1 MALLYL
7 KRRIGV
13 QASLPANTC
22 KAGWKPA
29 LHFGNNF
36 LHVCTLLYAIVGAK
50 NFSPAC
56 FLDNLKVIETDVKV
70 IENKQKVIEN
80 ERKMIENE
88 RKMIE
93 KVIENQH

>member
-29 LHFGNNF
+29 LHFWDNF
-36 LHVCTLLYAIVGAK
+36 LYVCTLLYAIVGAK
-50 NFSPAC
+50 NFSPLY
-56 FLDNLKVIETDVKV
+56 FLDNPKVIENDVKV
-70 IENKQKVIEN
+70 IENDTKVIET
-80 ERKMIENE
+80 EQMV
-88 RKMIE
+88 IE